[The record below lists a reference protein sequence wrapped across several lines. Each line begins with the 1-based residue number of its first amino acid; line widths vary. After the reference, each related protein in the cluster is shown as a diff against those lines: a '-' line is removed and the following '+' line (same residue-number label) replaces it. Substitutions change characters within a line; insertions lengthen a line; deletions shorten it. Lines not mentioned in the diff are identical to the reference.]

1 MFKHFIKDPDLYKQ
15 KQSDLQKARIKF
27 QEEYEKN
34 AKIAL
39 EKLKE
44 VKLFVNNQFKKYFK
58 LKFK

>member
-44 VKLFVNNQFKKYFK
+44 VKLFVNN
-58 LKFK
+58 